1 MPSDTDK
8 TSFNKTTLWI
18 LAMVGI
24 LITFLVYQ
32 LASPQRLSEQEA
44 RQHGL
49 VLFDEPRALEPIN
62 LISDSGQSLAMEEFE
77 GQWNLLFFGFTHCP
91 DICPTTMATLAKVNA
106 EAMEFPRVWLVT
118 VDPHRDTP
126 SELNAYLNKFDP
138 AFTGITGEAREIKA
152 LASQFHLSVG
162 HAPHTTSTN
171 YNVGHSSS
179 LVLVDA
185 AGRHAGY
192 IKAPHT
198 VASLQSI
205 LGNLSRI

>member
-1 MPSDTDK
+1 MLK
-8 TSFNKTTLWI
+8 L
-18 LAMVGI
+18 LG
-24 LITFLVYQ
+24 FLF
-32 LASPQRLSEQEA
+32 LNFFEL
-44 RQHGL
+44 GL

-118 VDPHRDTP
+118 VDPRRDTA
-126 SELNAYLNKFDP
+126 SELDAYLNKFDP
-138 AFTGITGEAREIKA
+138 TFTGITGEISDIKA
-152 LASQFHLSVG
+152 LANQFHLPVG
-162 HAPHTTSTN
+162 HAPHTTSAN

-185 AGRHAGY
+185 SGRHAGY

-198 VASLQSI
+198 VAGLQSI
-205 LGNLSRI
+205 IGNLRSI